1 MPNQSLV
8 EDYHIMINFNKAY
21 IPLSPTR
28 DYGAPVALSGRMFF
42 PASAP
47 LNFSTDA
54 RLVWN
59 VNAKTDRTG
68 EKIALKAPN
77 GKYVCAE
84 GGGGKELVANRGAI
98 GDWETFEFN
107 YVDENR
113 VALKAHNGQ
122 YVGVDYIVWLLRWNQ
137 LVANRD
143 TIGSKETFT
152 LERINDK
159 IALKAYNGKYVCV
172 GCGDGGRFQPKWLFA
187 DSSNPV
193 YFDLIELEET
203 DSETTTLAKYKEDF
217 MLTGF
222 SVEESYGSEIG
233 VFYSDDKDRT
243 LEADFVMAYEFL
255 RNTTTHVSDMPS
267 ILTANNVTVMSNISS
282 FSHQDEALVEL
293 VGNMTPDALDS
304 LPNDMILPIL
314 TAFEDNFTSKA
325 MDDLVS
331 GSFTGDTYEVDMRAA
346 PVITMK
352 TMKMT
357 WYNTSTNE
365 SLEIDDVLTEIQE
378 WGQAKGLEDDTLAT
392 MMGLVLAW
400 DACESTVIRVGSIDT
415 DFDTMGKNDVLDAV
429 NSYGIAGIGAITSSI
444 LPIYTV
450 IRTFK
455 MKPTVIAK
463 ALNIGR
469 WKLLKSNWKS
479 ITKCKVGWVGKLG
492 RLDKALGIIGL
503 IIEIGIALGVLIYFL
518 ATSDLSDFEIWYASF
533 YTTMIIAFA
542 VALFLIGLLASGPVG
557 WIIAAIIAVIDIIL
571 EIFGVGFS
579 KFVEWF
585 ISLFYDIDE
594 RSKVELEMKES
605 TLNIDDYDDNSL
617 TKGDRIEFK
626 SRILGK
632 VWVVGPGGWSDLT
645 NSYIIPSYDYS
656 VPPGSV
662 SNASKIFSASPYVY
676 TYPSKKA
683 EYITGVRVKPMSM
696 TNFPLTVWLSSSYRV
711 YYEVTPFPTLV
722 LI

>member
-1 MPNQSLV
+1 
-8 EDYHIMINFNKAY
+8 
-21 IPLSPTR
+21 
-28 DYGAPVALSGRMFF
+28 
-42 PASAP
+42 
-47 LNFSTDA
+47 
-54 RLVWN
+54 

-98 GDWETFEFN
+98 GDWETFELIF
-107 YVDENR
+107 VDENK
-113 VALKAHNGQ
+113 VALKAHNEQ
-122 YVGVDYIVWLLRWNQ
+122 YVGVDYIDFLFLKRNP

-143 TIGSKETFT
+143 TISQKETFT
-152 LERINDK
+152 LERLNDK
-159 IALKAYNGKYVCV
+159 IALKAHNGKYVCV
-172 GCGDGGRFQPKWLFA
+172 GCGDGGKFQPEWLFA
-187 DSSNPV
+187 DSTKPV
-193 YFDLIELEET
+193 YFDLTEVAEA
-203 DSETTTLAKYKEDF
+203 DSETTTLARYKEDF

-222 SVEESYGSEIG
+222 SVEVSYGSEVG

-255 RNTTTHVSDMPS
+255 RNTTTHVADMPAV
-267 ILTANNVTVMSNISS
+267 LTAHNVNITSNISS

-304 LPNDMILPIL
+304 LPDDMILPIL
-314 TAFEDNFTSKA
+314 IAFEDNFTSKA

-331 GSFTGDTYEVDMRAA
+331 GSFTMGDTYEVDMRAA
-346 PVITMK
+346 PVITTK

-357 WYNTSTNE
+357 WYNTTTNE

-400 DACESTVIRVGSIDT
+400 DTGESTVIRVGSAET
-415 DFDTMGKNDVLDAV
+415 DFDSPGKDNVLDAIEI
-429 NSYGIAGIGAITSSI
+429 YGIAGVEVIAASI

-455 MKPTVIAK
+455 MKPTVLAK

-518 ATSDLSDFEIWYASF
+518 ATSDLSNFKIWYASF

-542 VALFLIGLLASGPVG
+542 VAMFLIGLALAEAGPVG
-557 WIIAAIIAVIDIIL
+557 WIILAVLAIIEIIL
-571 EIFGVGFS
+571 EIFGVGFG

-594 RSKVELEMKES
+594 RSKVELEMKET

-626 SRILGK
+626 SRIFGK
-632 VWVVGPGGWSDLT
+632 VWVVGLGGWSDLT
-645 NSYIIPSYDYS
+645 NS
-656 VPPGSV
+656 
-662 SNASKIFSASPYVY
+662 F
-676 TYPSKKA
+676 
-683 EYITGVRVKPMSM
+683 IT
-696 TNFPLTVWLSSSYRV
+696 PLV
-711 YYEVTPFPTLV
+711 
-722 LI
+722 